1 MEFDEF
7 NLVLCNNLRMIRKV
21 RGLSQS
27 SLALQLGISR
37 STYSAIEN
45 GRQTISLYHAILL
58 SEILL
63 VDIQTFWCVDLE
75 EKLFSHLNP
84 G

>member
-27 SLALQLGISR
+27 SLA
-37 STYSAIEN
+37 
-45 GRQTISLYHAILL
+45 
-58 SEILL
+58 
-63 VDIQTFWCVDLE
+63 
-75 EKLFSHLNP
+75 
-84 G
+84 